1 MVKKKSSL
9 AEQLGNIYFDD
20 SYSTRAKSAAVL
32 NIFFTCVSISY
43 LFKLK
48 QKCPASNTTL
58 NKVTF
63 GLLILLLLSN
73 LYTIFIDP
81 CIGLGYGIFT
91 HIFIAHLYQMKYKCP
106 DVDVWERNVF
116 EGFIWFSVAI
126 TIIFSF
132 TSNYLMLGPCHD
144 ALKRKKSKK

>member
-9 AEQLGNIYFDD
+9 AELGNILFDE
-20 SYSTRAKSAAVL
+20 SYSTRAKSATVL

-48 QKCPASNTTL
+48 QRCPASNTTL

-106 DVDVWERNVF
+106 DVDIWERKVF
-116 EGFIWFSVAI
+116 EGLIWFSVAMTFIFTI
-126 TIIFSF
+126 TS
-132 TSNYLMLGPCHD
+132 SYLFFGPCHD